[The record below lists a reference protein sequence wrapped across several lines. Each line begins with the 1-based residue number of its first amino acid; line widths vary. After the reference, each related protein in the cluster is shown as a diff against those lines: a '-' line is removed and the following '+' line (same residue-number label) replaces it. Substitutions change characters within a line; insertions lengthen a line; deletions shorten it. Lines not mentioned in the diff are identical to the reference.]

1 MKNPDAITIMIEQ
14 STSPQKQKIPKLLRT
29 QSWLYRNK
37 NAKDEDGNIT
47 VGSYCY
53 CDCDTY
59 FVVVTEVLD
68 ENKYRIIDLF
78 EQRARISYTSSLR
91 LITDSETL
99 KDAQEQHKE
108 YLMNPQDPNTERE
121 DA

>member
-1 MKNPDAITIMIEQ
+1 MIEQ

-68 ENKYRIIDLF
+68 NDSYKIVDLF
-78 EQRARISYTSSLR
+78 EQRPRISYTRNLTLIDNPSKLR
-91 LITDSETL
+91 I
-99 KDAQEQHKE
+99 AQQQHKTF
-108 YLMNPQDPNTERE
+108 LLNIDR
-121 DA
+121 